1 MRFMNR
7 KKFNKDAWYLDIIVG
22 VGVGVLVLMT
32 KYWSGYEDYLNR
44 TGSDLPSGKA
54 GKIGL
59 LVLKQLDSYGGKPL
73 VIGVLIGFSM
83 LCFWWGYRSYI
94 KRNK

>member
-1 MRFMNR
+1 MNKR
-7 KKFNKDAWYLDIIVG
+7 KFNVNAWYLDIIVG
-22 VGVGVLVLMT
+22 VLVLVLVLVFS
-32 KYWSGYEDYLNR
+32 YWDGYKEHLNS
-44 TGSDLPSGKA
+44 TGRDLPSGKA
-54 GKIGL
+54 GKLGL